1 MCRPLPGPGGPWYSV
16 PMPTDVA
23 KVHLAIYG
31 QTREITLDV
40 RVGEA
45 TLLDLFE
52 PAAELSR
59 QVSAIAVQQ
68 AAAEGKAVRC
78 AEGCAACCRHLLPVS
93 PAEARRLA
101 DVVARMPE
109 ERRAGVLR
117 RFADA
122 IARLEAANLLD
133 PRAPRGRSAL
143 VAERG
148 GDAREV
154 WLHVSRRYFELW
166 IDCPFLENE
175 ACVAYA
181 DRPLTCRE
189 YQVVTPPERCS
200 TFGGATEAIDRPL
213 RASEALATAGHE
225 VLGIQEA
232 QIPIALALEWSEV
245 HGRALDAPRDGAE
258 MFFALVRAA
267 GEQSE
272 GGEAPARAGKKKDR
286 KRRRR

>member
-1 MCRPLPGPGGPWYSV
+1 MGPSSLAQSRVSGAPRRAAGAGVQQRARPDTPFRPWYSV

-40 RVGEA
+40 RVGDA

-109 ERRAGVLR
+109 
-117 RFADA
+117 
-122 IARLEAANLLD
+122 
-133 PRAPRGRSAL
+133 
-143 VAERG
+143 
-148 GDAREV
+148 
-154 WLHVSRRYFELW
+154 
-166 IDCPFLENE
+166 
-175 ACVAYA
+175 
-181 DRPLTCRE
+181 
-189 YQVVTPPERCS
+189 
-200 TFGGATEAIDRPL
+200 
-213 RASEALATAGHE
+213 
-225 VLGIQEA
+225 
-232 QIPIALALEWSEV
+232 
-245 HGRALDAPRDGAE
+245 
-258 MFFALVRAA
+258 
-267 GEQSE
+267 
-272 GGEAPARAGKKKDR
+272 
-286 KRRRR
+286 